1 MITQANFFSKLL
13 NNDGSADTSERML
26 SIQYLNSI
34 TNTWETLIGPV
45 MLLDGALD
53 FSVAVDRNLVNW
65 ERFANSTEIGCFPAL
80 RLIDSTNIKTESLIK
95 ILSYGGDIILTKSG
109 VAVKAKT
116 ARKSVKSS
124 KITTK
129 AILAEIGDMMA
140 RVNFGKLFLKSQDEI
155 QALTADAIERG
166 LPSILITQNSLPGNS
181 GEIEKYIQTINELNF
196 QISGL
201 QGNISNLNALVN
213 GLQSTVGT
221 LTAQTVSLQA
231 NNQALQTSVNS
242 LQSTNQTQANRIK
255 QLETQLAGCQSETRE
270 VRTHEA
276 SKVYSNVVNEITKAT
291 ETLSN
296 SKYQLSNLSLDLKVL
311 VKNEEDGLKLQ
322 LVDDVMAENITGDAL
337 SNIRID
343 IKSNDLN
350 ASNTVQNPLP
360 SFTGLTETETRKK
373 LANYGLKLKPV
384 YQHSDK
390 HVIGHAFK
398 QYPAA
403 TTQIIEGSTVT
414 VFFAKEKNN
423 FN

>member
-1 MITQANFFSKLL
+1 MITQANFLTKLL
-13 NNDGSADTSERML
+13 NNDGSTDTSERML
-26 SIQYLNSI
+26 SIQYLNST

-45 MLLDGALD
+45 MLLEGSFD
-53 FSVAVDRNLVNW
+53 FSVAVDPKIITW
-65 ERFANSTEIGCFPAL
+65 ERFFNSTEIGCFPSL
-80 RLIDSTNIKTESLIK
+80 RLIDSTNIKTENLIK
-95 ILSYGGDIILTKSG
+95 ILSYGGDITLTKSG
-109 VAVKAKT
+109 VAVKTKT
-116 ARKSVKSS
+116 TRKSAKLA
-124 KITTK
+124 K
-129 AILAEIGDMMA
+129 ASAALAELGDLIA
-140 RVNFGKLFLKSQDEI
+140 RVNFGKLFLKSESEI
-155 QALTADAIERG
+155 QALIDNAIERG
-166 LPSILITQNSLPGNS
+166 LPSVLITQNALPGNS
-181 GEIEKYIQTINELNF
+181 ASIDKYIQTISELNS

-201 QGNISNLNALVN
+201 QGNISNLNAQIN
-213 GLQSTVGT
+213 GLQSSIGS
-221 LTAQTVSLQA
+221 LTAQNISLQA
-231 NNQALQTSVNS
+231 SNQTLQSRVSS
-242 LQSTNQTQANRIK
+242 LQSTNQTQTTRIQ

-360 SFTGLTETETRKK
+360 SFIGLTETETRKK

-390 HVIGHAFK
+390 HVIGQAFK
-398 QYPAA
+398 QHPAA
-403 TTQIIEGSTVT
+403 TTQIIEGSTIT
-414 VFFAKEKNN
+414 VFFAKEKNKYN
-423 FN
+423 